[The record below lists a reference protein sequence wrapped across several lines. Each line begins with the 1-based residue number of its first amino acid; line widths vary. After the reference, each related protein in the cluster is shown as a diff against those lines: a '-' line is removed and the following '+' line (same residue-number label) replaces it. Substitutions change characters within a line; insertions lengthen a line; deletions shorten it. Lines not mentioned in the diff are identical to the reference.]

1 MISIRAKRSGFKLY
15 VARALEAA
23 HNYGRIHKTHER
35 ASRWD
40 IILYNKMFMAHTMFE
55 DPTELMSLLY
65 KHGPTN
71 WLSVAS
77 KLILNGMDNG
87 VVPDTR
93 EFHRQ
98 NWLTGLIKP
107 GEEI

>member
-1 MISIRAKRSGFKLY
+1 
-15 VARALEAA
+15 
-23 HNYGRIHKTHER
+23 
-35 ASRWD
+35 
-40 IILYNKMFMAHTMFE
+40 MFE